1 MYFIK
6 TYSKNYKN
14 ALQKAIYEAF
24 QNIYHMSVEDP
35 EKLLSQIREKIT
47 ELNAENKRCTPAFIS
62 HYLQNYND
70 NESYKS
76 IYILS
81 GDWTYTITLYKV
93 MGELGV

>member
-6 TYSKNYKN
+6 TYSNNHKN

-24 QNIYHMSVEDP
+24 QNINHMSVEDP

-47 ELNAENKRCTPAFIS
+47 ELNTENKRCTPARIN
-62 HYLQNYND
+62 HYFQNYNV
-70 NESYKS
+70 NYSYKS
-76 IYILS
+76 IYVSS

-93 MGELGV
+93 MGELGI